1 MHLITTHSFLREIV
15 SHLQW
20 VICILECVVLTSSA
34 AWDCRL
40 KHSLTWRK
48 YMDWLGSWALWMRQQ
63 LSYSQGVWSSS
74 WETETIIDRLI
85 GFMLGTGLLTT
96 MVAVGCLI
104 TVSFVTVEVQCID
117 FLTTLRYQITLIPN
131 SRIYI
136 GLYYLLTK
144 RKSSEPQAWSK

>member
-1 MHLITTHSFLREIV
+1 MGALNATAA
-15 SHLQW
+15 
-20 VICILECVVLTSSA
+20 VVLSGCLIFLLNRSRT
-34 AWDCRL
+34 
-40 KHSLTWRK
+40 
-48 YMDWLGSWALWMRQQ
+48 GFE
-63 LSYSQGVWSSS
+63 
-74 WETETIIDRLI
+74 ETETIIDRLI

-96 MVAVGCLI
+96 MVAVGCLV

-144 RKSSEPQAWSK
+144 RKSSEPQAGSK